1 MKRVLGVLGAAAGLA
16 FGLFVSFNAT
26 KVHDWRQLDR
36 GIEYRV
42 FRLALVPLTGDGLL
56 HVVRL
61 DPARV
66 SFELGLRSE
75 DGSLHT
81 AADWASRQGW
91 SVVFN
96 AGMYET
102 DLRTNVGYLRHRG
115 HLNNPRWKVNFE
127 AVLALDGADGGIA
140 LLDRDAPTFAAE
152 SAGYDTLV
160 QNLRTVKAPGTNVW
174 EPNDRMWTE
183 ASVAQDREGRILF
196 LFTGTR
202 FNQSEL
208 NDRIL
213 ALPLNIV
220 RAMHVEGGPEGS
232 LSIHTPVMTVDLDGE
247 TALGKTHQWEIPN
260 VIGVRSKP

>member
-1 MKRVLGVLGAAAGLA
+1 MKRVLGALGAVVGLA
-16 FGLFVSFNAT
+16 FGLFVSFNAS
-26 KVHDWRQLDR
+26 KVHDWQLLDR

-42 FRLALVPLTGDGLL
+42 FRISLVPLTGDGLL

-61 DPARV
+61 DPADV
-66 SFELGLRSE
+66 TFELGLRSE
-75 DGSLHT
+75 DGALHS
-81 AADWASRQGW
+81 AADWASRKGW

-115 HLNNPRWKVNFE
+115 HVNNPRWKTSFE
-127 AVLALDGADGGIA
+127 AVLALDGFDGGVA
-140 LLDRDAPTFAAE
+140 LLDRDAPTFASE

-174 EPNDRMWTE
+174 EPNDRSWTE
-183 ASVAQDREGRILF
+183 ATVAQDGQGRILF

-202 FNQSEL
+202 FNQSEF

-213 ALPLNIV
+213 ALPLDV
-220 RAMHVEGGPEGS
+220 ARAMHVEGGPEGS
-232 LSIHTPVMTVDLDGE
+232 LSIHTPVMTVDLNGE
-247 TALGKTHQWEIPN
+247 TAIGRTNQWEIPN
-260 VIGVRSKP
+260 VIGVRTRP